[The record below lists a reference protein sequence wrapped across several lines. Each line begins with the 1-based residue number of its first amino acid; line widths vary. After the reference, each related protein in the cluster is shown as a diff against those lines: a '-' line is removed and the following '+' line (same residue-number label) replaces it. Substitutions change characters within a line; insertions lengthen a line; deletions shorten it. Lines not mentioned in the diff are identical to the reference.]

1 MDNNSDVIVLMLPGL
16 TYFTLGYI
24 QYNHH
29 NTEYIM
35 LFSSNGITLKADY
48 YIEIIQDIFPEIH
61 K

>member
-24 QYNHH
+24 QYNHY

-35 LFSSNGITLKADY
+35 SFSSNGITLKADY

>member
-16 TYFTLGYI
+16 TYFTLGYF
-24 QYNHH
+24 QYKHH

-35 LFSSNGITLKADY
+35 SFSSNGITLKADY
-48 YIEIIQDIFPEIH
+48 YTEIIQDIFPEIH